1 MNEGRIWLYVNPSVG
16 LPLFFLVWVAGVAFS
31 IHLAILTNTTWFAA
45 FWQGGAAV
53 AAAPVMEAAPAEAA
67 PAADAAPAAEAAP
80 VEAAPVEAA
89 PAEAAPAEA
98 AK

>member
-53 AAAPVMEAAPAEAA
+53 ATAPEMAAAPAETA
-67 PAADAAPAAEAAP
+67 PVADAMAPAAE
-80 VEAAPVEAA
+80 A

>member
-45 FWQGGAAV
+45 FWQGGA
-53 AAAPVMEAAPAEAA
+53 
-67 PAADAAPAAEAAP
+67 PAA
-80 VEAAPVEAA
+80 EAAPVEAA